1 MLRVLLDSKNV
12 SLYQLE
18 KTSHISHATLN
29 DIYNERS
36 NIDNCSI
43 AVISRIANAL
53 NISIDQAYKILTY
66 NDLSLVAYN
75 EQFDLFKSH
84 TLQQL
89 KNIGEASFIET
100 ILKDDLI
107 NSYFRNKKPLE
118 ALYLLSL
125 LDYIMKKNGNP
136 LLKEYDVLRDYKLD
150 KLYVSKSV
158 YLLLAMKLVTIT
170 KIFKES
176 LNVFW
181 KRNIVEGEINSIA

>member
-66 NDLSLVAYN
+66 NDLSLIAYN

>member
-1 MLRVLLDSKNV
+1 MLRVLLDSKSV

-66 NDLSLVAYN
+66 NDLSLIAYN

-107 NSYFRNKKPLE
+107 NSYFKNKKPLE

-150 KLYVSKSV
+150 KLYVSESV
-158 YLLLAMKLVTIT
+158 YLLLAMRIITIT
-170 KIFKES
+170 SVYKES
-176 LNVFW
+176 IAEFL
-181 KRNIVEGEINSIA
+181 KRNIVEANIYDVA

>member
-66 NDLSLVAYN
+66 NDLSLIAYN

-158 YLLLAMKLVTIT
+158 YLLLTMRLVTIT

-176 LNVFW
+176 LKVFW
-181 KRNIVEGEINSIA
+181 KRNIVEGEINNIA

>member
-18 KTSHISHATLN
+18 KISHVSHATLN
-29 DIYNERS
+29 DIYNEKS

-43 AVISRIANAL
+43 AVISKIANAL
-53 NISIDQAYKILTY
+53 NISLDQAYRILTY

-89 KNIGEASFIET
+89 KNIGEALFVT
-100 ILKDDLI
+100 TVLKDDLI
-107 NSYFRNKKPLE
+107 NSYFENKKPLE

-125 LDYIMKKNGNP
+125 VDYIMNKDGKP
-136 LLKEYDVLRDYKLD
+136 LLKEYENLRDYKLD

-158 YLLLAMKLVTIT
+158 YLLLAMRIITIT
-170 KIFKES
+170 SVYKES
-176 LNVFW
+176 IAEFL
-181 KRNIVEGEINSIA
+181 KRNIVEANIDDVA